1 MLLLNGSIKNL
12 LKRRKLA
19 NYFFKWI
26 KKKCLFICVLLGKKR
41 AISWSFNRTIFN
53 ILIKSPGTL
62 MIIGFQRIKN

>member
-26 KKKCLFICVLLGKKR
+26 KKKMLVYMRFIGKKR
-41 AISWSFNRTIFN
+41 GQFPGALIEPFLIF
-53 ILIKSPGTL
+53 
-62 MIIGFQRIKN
+62 